1 MLAVTLALLAQMAS
15 SSPADPPDL
24 LAYIDKVR
32 SAGATEDAQGSIH
45 MVAGIM
51 TGDTVLQFP
60 KDADSGEYGNS
71 YMNSSCVKPGLSSQE
86 LAQLRKD
93 AEDRTRPV
101 MKVLKSVADA
111 DASGFISSAEGWGLR
126 QTFEF
131 GAKLAFLVEK
141 EGKDRERLLKL
152 LHVTPAEFDSQLA
165 AYSRLV
171 TAFSG
176 TPVRFLPTVPVL
188 AVP

>member
-1 MLAVTLALLAQMAS
+1 
-15 SSPADPPDL
+15 
-24 LAYIDKVR
+24 
-32 SAGATEDAQGSIH
+32 
-45 MVAGIM
+45 M
-51 TGDTVLQFP
+51 TGDTLLQFP

-71 YMNSSCVKPGLSSQE
+71 YMNTSCVKPGLSTQE

-101 MKVLKSVADA
+101 LKVLRSVADS
-111 DASGFISSAEGWGLR
+111 DSSGFISSTEGWALR
-126 QTFEF
+126 RNFEF

-141 EGKDRERLLKL
+141 EGKDKERLLKL

-171 TAFSG
+171 TAFSS
-176 TPVRFLPTVPVL
+176 TPVRFLPPPPVL
-188 AVP
+188 AVQ